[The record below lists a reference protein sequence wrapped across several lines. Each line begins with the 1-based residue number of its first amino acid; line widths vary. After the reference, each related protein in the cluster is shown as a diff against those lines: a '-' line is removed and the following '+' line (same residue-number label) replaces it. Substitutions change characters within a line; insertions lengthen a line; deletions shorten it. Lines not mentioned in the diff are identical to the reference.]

1 MKGQREQPELR
12 PSSQL
17 RGPMGLFTS
26 LQLDQPRILANL
38 KRKRGG
44 RKGAITRRIK
54 EINEMIQARGSRTKL
69 KFLRDGL
76 EEVWKEALN
85 SHEELMLMLE
95 ETDPD
100 FNDEW
105 IEEVGSNVNTC
116 LCNIHDYLKERIN
129 DTPSVLSDDASLCG
143 SYIQSIPVEP
153 MNQSPQINIAKWN
166 EYNLDDEFQRMQ
178 VSENVEDKLDINLK
192 QPLSLPFVDYDIQHT
207 GKENI
212 IPTSGRLNTNP
223 YIMSCQPHI
232 STSHQITNSEQNRK
246 SLSQDLDQAKLYPN
260 YSEKIL
266 VPSADLNLSNTQLP
280 SSTFYANSSA
290 AKTYVTSSFDNPIS
304 SRKPFGCVDKAI
316 NLDGQNRNVFK
327 QPVKSDTAF
336 PVLPGRKELKEATA
350 VEK

>member
-1 MKGQREQPELR
+1 MEGQREQPELR
-12 PSSQL
+12 PRSQL

-166 EYNLDDEFQRMQ
+166 EYNLEEEFQRMQ

-207 GKENI
+207 G
-212 IPTSGRLNTNP
+212 
-223 YIMSCQPHI
+223 
-232 STSHQITNSEQNRK
+232 
-246 SLSQDLDQAKLYPN
+246 
-260 YSEKIL
+260 
-266 VPSADLNLSNTQLP
+266 
-280 SSTFYANSSA
+280 
-290 AKTYVTSSFDNPIS
+290 
-304 SRKPFGCVDKAI
+304 
-316 NLDGQNRNVFK
+316 
-327 QPVKSDTAF
+327 
-336 PVLPGRKELKEATA
+336 
-350 VEK
+350 